1 MLTFSKLIKEI
12 RTTINLNQEEFA
24 EVLWVSKIFI
34 AQLETD
40 KREPSKN
47 FVKILSS
54 KLKVSSF
61 SIMPFLSV
69 NDIWEYNNLSSI
81 EKHIYDYGTKLQDKL
96 IKKSSYNLL
105 KEWVS

>member
-12 RTTINLNQEEFA
+12 RTNIDLNQEEFA
-24 EVLWVSKIFI
+24 DILWVSKIFI
-34 AQLETD
+34 AQLETG

-47 FVKILSS
+47 FVKLLSS

-61 SIMPFLSV
+61 SIMPFLSI
-69 NDIWEYNNLSSI
+69 DEMEDYDSLSLL
-81 EKHIYDYGTKLQDKL
+81 EKQIYDYGAKLQTKL

-105 KEWVS
+105 KKWTI